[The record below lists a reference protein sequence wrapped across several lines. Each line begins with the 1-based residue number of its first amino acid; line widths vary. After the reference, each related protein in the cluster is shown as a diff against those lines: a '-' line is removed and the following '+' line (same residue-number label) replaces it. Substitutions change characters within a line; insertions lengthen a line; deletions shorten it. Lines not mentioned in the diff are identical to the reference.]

1 MAIIVP
7 CAGRSSR
14 FPGTR
19 PKYLLTM
26 PDGRLMIEH
35 ALDQYVSHYVDT
47 HIVILKEHDEQYG
60 ASKALKKALPR
71 DFVKIHILDEET
83 QGPADT
89 VYQVTKNLPDDE
101 PVFIKDCDSFFHAP
115 LREDNHVCVADL
127 RDNLDVS
134 KVASKSFVTQNEQG
148 LIHNIVEKSVVS
160 NYICVGGYG
169 FERAKDYNRAFDE
182 LIYEGEEVFV
192 SHVIRW
198 LLAEQNFEACA
209 VRDYVDVGTIK
220 EFLDYSQKRQTI
232 FCDLDGTLFYNQS
245 KYFENS
251 WEDEPEPILS
261 AVNYM
266 LDRQEEGATIIFATS
281 RSDEYSEVTER
292 KLKELGFT
300 PNVIYNLPHSP
311 RVIVNDVTT
320 TNPYPSAQAL
330 NVPRDDENF
339 WSKL

>member
-26 PDGRLMIEH
+26 PDGRMMIEH
-35 ALDQYVSHYVDT
+35 ALDHYNLDDV
-47 HIVILKEHDEQYG
+47 HIVILEDHDEEY
-60 ASKALKKALPR
+60 SSRKALEKAFGGR
-71 DFVKIHILDEET
+71 VTIHSLLKET

-89 VYQVTKNLPDDE
+89 VYEVTKTLLNQPI
-101 PVFIKDCDSFFHAP
+101 FIKDCDSFFHCP
-115 LREDNHVCVADL
+115 LRFDNHVCVADL

-134 KVASKSFVTQNEQG
+134 KVAAKSFVTQNDQG
-148 LIHNIVEKSVVS
+148 MIHNIVEKSVVS

-169 FERAKDYNRAFDE
+169 FESSDDYNRAMEE
-182 LIYEGEEVFV
+182 LIYDGEEVFV

-198 LLAEQNFEACA
+198 LLAEQQFVAQKVVN
-209 VRDYVDVGTIK
+209 YVDVGTIN

-245 KYFENS
+245 KYFKNS
-251 WEDEPEPILS
+251 WENEPEPIYS
-261 AVNYM
+261 AVDYM
-266 LDRQEEGATIIFATS
+266 LTRQEEGATIIFVTS
-281 RSDEYSEVTER
+281 RSDEYSDVTES
-292 KLKELGFT
+292 KLKELGFD
-300 PNVIYNLPHSP
+300 PKVIYNLPHSP
-311 RVIVNDVTT
+311 RVIVNDIST

>member
-14 FPGTR
+14 FPNTR

-35 ALDQYVSHYVDT
+35 ALDHYELYYVDT

-60 ASKALKKALPR
+60 ASKALKKALTR
-71 DFVKIHILDEET
+71 DWVHIHILDEET

-89 VYQVTKNLPDDE
+89 VYQVTKNLPNNE

-115 LREDNHVCVADL
+115 LRTDNHVCVADL
-127 RDNLDVS
+127 RENLDVS

-169 FERAKDYNRAFDE
+169 FKRALDYNRAFKE
-182 LIYEGEEVFV
+182 LIYDGEEVFV

-198 LLAEQNFEACA
+198 LLAEQTFDSQKVSN
-209 VRDYVDVGTIK
+209 YVDVGTIK
-220 EFLDYSQKRQTI
+220 EFLDFSQKRQTI

-251 WEDEPEPILS
+251 WENEPEPIYS
-261 AVNYM
+261 AVDYM
-266 LDRQEEGATIIFATS
+266 LTRQEEGATIIFVTS
-281 RSDEYSEVTER
+281 RSDEYSEVTEK

-300 PNVIYNLPHSP
+300 PSVIYNLPHSP
-311 RVIVNDVTT
+311 RVIVNDIST

-330 NVPRDDENF
+330 NVPRDNDEF

>member
-7 CAGRSSR
+7 CAGKSSR

-26 PDGRLMIEH
+26 PDGRMMIEH
-35 ALDQYVSHYVDT
+35 ALQQYELYYEEIYV
-47 HIVILKEHDEQYG
+47 VILKEHDVLYS
-60 ASKALKKALPR
+60 ASNAVNKAFNHR
-71 DFVKIHILDEET
+71 VKIHILDEET
-83 QGPADT
+83 QGPAET
-89 VYQVTKNLPDDE
+89 VYQVSKNLHEDE
-101 PVFIKDCDSFFHAP
+101 PIFIKDCDSFFYAP
-115 LREDNHVCVADL
+115 WRRDNHICVADL
-127 RDNLDVS
+127 RENLDVS
-134 KVASKSFVTQNEQG
+134 KVAAKSFVTMNNQG

-169 FERAKDYNRAFDE
+169 FERAGDFNKAMQHLMVED
-182 LIYEGEEVFV
+182 EEVFV
-192 SHVIRW
+192 SHIVRW
-198 LLAEQNFEACA
+198 LLATERFDAQKVEN
-209 VRDYVDVGTIK
+209 YVDVGTLK

-251 WEDEPEPILS
+251 WENEPEPILS

-266 LDRQEEGATIIFATS
+266 LDRQEEGATIIFVTS
-281 RSDEYSEVTER
+281 RSDAVSDVTEK

-311 RVIVNDVTT
+311 RVIVNDITT

-330 NVPRDDENF
+330 NVPRDDEEF

>member
-35 ALDQYVSHYVDT
+35 ALDNYDIDENI
-47 HIVILKEHDEQYG
+47 HIVILKEHDELYS
-60 ASKALKKALPR
+60 ASNAVNKAFNLR
-71 DFVKIHILDEET
+71 TNIHILDEET
-83 QGPADT
+83 QGPAET
-89 VYQVTKNLPDDE
+89 VYAVTKNLPDDE
-101 PVFIKDCDSFFHAP
+101 PVFIKDCDSFFDAS
-115 LREDNHVCVADL
+115 LRTDNHVCVADL
-127 RDNLDVS
+127 RENLDCG
-134 KVASKSFVTQNEQG
+134 KVASKSFVSLNEQNM
-148 LIHNIVEKSVVS
+148 IHNIVEKSVVS

-169 FERAKDYNRAFDE
+169 FERASDYNRAFQE
-182 LIYEGEEVFV
+182 LIYDGEEVFV

-198 LLAEQNFEACA
+198 LLAEQNFEAQT
-209 VRDYVDVGTIK
+209 VDNYVDVGTIK

-232 FCDLDGTLFYNQS
+232 FCDLDGTIFYNQS

-251 WEDEPEPILS
+251 WEDEPKPIVA
-261 AVNYM
+261 AVEYM
-266 LDRQEEGATIIFATS
+266 LKKQDEGATIIFATS
-281 RSDEYSEVTER
+281 RSDDVSEITENALR
-292 KLKELGFT
+292 KLGFNV

-311 RVIVNDVTT
+311 RVMVNDITT

-330 NVPRDDENF
+330 NVPRDDNDF
-339 WSKL
+339 WKKL